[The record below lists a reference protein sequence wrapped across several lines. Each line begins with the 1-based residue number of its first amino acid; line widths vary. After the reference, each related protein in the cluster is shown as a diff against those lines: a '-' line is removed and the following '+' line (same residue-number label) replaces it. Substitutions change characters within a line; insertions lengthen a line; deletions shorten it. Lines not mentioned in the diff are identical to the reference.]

1 MPADSL
7 EIHVKTAGHVRGFR
21 AGAAVRPTAA
31 PHDRQP
37 NISYIIPCSSMASD
51 SSRRSGHVR
60 TKRTHHSL
68 EHAVLALAALAGL
81 PAALALIYLT
91 WGQPF
96 SFEVRWTIAAIIL
109 VIWLGSAGMAFQM
122 VTHALYLQANLL
134 GALRE
139 GDYSIRGTGARPGSA
154 VDLVMHE
161 INALGD
167 TLQRQRTEAVES
179 TALLQSV
186 MGAIDVAVFAFDMD
200 EKLVLANP
208 AAQRLLGKQSVE
220 MLGRHARDLRL
231 ERYLEGA
238 TPRLLDRPFGP
249 ESGRLEL
256 RRSTFRRDG
265 KPHQLLVFAD
275 LTRSLREQE
284 QQAWQR
290 IVRVLSHEINN
301 SLTPIKSIAHSIKR
315 MISRVPDVPRAAE
328 IQEGLNLIET
338 RSGAL
343 GRFLRAYAQLA
354 RLPKP
359 QQRPVQIASLAH
371 RIAEL
376 ENRLPVRV
384 RSAEDVE
391 ITADPD
397 QLEQLLINIV
407 RNAVDATLETSGSVW
422 IDWEKDDGAL
432 QITIED
438 EGPGLP
444 DTSNLFVPFFT
455 TKPTGSGIGLALSR
469 QIAEAHG
476 GTLALEN
483 RPEARGC
490 RAILRLPL

>member
-1 MPADSL
+1 
-7 EIHVKTAGHVRGFR
+7 
-21 AGAAVRPTAA
+21 
-31 PHDRQP
+31 
-37 NISYIIPCSSMASD
+37 MASA
-51 SSRRSGHVR
+51 SNPAARRHRGTYR
-60 TKRTHHSL
+60 SL
-68 EHAVLALAALAGL
+68 EHSVLALAIVAGL
-81 PAALALIYLT
+81 PAALALFYLT
-91 WGQPF
+91 WGQDYT
-96 SFEVRWTIAAIIL
+96 FEVRWTITTVVIVVWIGAAA
-109 VIWLGSAGMAFQM
+109 VAFQM
-122 VTHALYLQANLL
+122 VTRALYLQSNLL

-139 GDYSIRGTGARPGSA
+139 GDYSIRGAGGRPGSA

-179 TALLQSV
+179 TALLTSV

-200 EKLVLANP
+200 ENLVLVNP
-208 AAQRLLGKQSVE
+208 AAERLIGKPADTMLGK
-220 MLGRHARDLRL
+220 HARELRL
-231 ERYLEGA
+231 DRCLEGE

-275 LTRSLREQE
+275 LTRSLREEE

-315 MISRVPDVPRAAE
+315 MLSRVPDLPRASE
-328 IQEGLNLIET
+328 IQDGLNLIET
-338 RSGAL
+338 RSGSL

-359 QQRPVQIASLAH
+359 QQRNVQIAPIAH

-376 ENRLPVRV
+376 ENRLPVAV
-384 RSAEDVE
+384 KAEEDVE
-391 ITADPD
+391 ISADPD
-397 QLEQLLINIV
+397 QIEQLLINIV
-407 RNAVDATLETSGSVW
+407 RNAVDATLETSGNVW
-422 IDWEKDDGAL
+422 IDWQRVDGAL
-432 QITIED
+432 QITVDD

-476 GTLALEN
+476 GSLTLEN
-483 RPEARGC
+483 RIQSRGC
-490 RAILRLPL
+490 RATLRLPL

>member
-1 MPADSL
+1 
-7 EIHVKTAGHVRGFR
+7 
-21 AGAAVRPTAA
+21 
-31 PHDRQP
+31 
-37 NISYIIPCSSMASD
+37 MAFVS
-51 SSRRSGHVR
+51 
-60 TKRTHHSL
+60 KRLHRSL
-68 EHAVLALAALAGL
+68 EHSILLLAVVAGL
-81 PAALALIYLT
+81 PAGLALLFIT
-91 WGQPF
+91 WNQQYT
-96 SFEVRWTIAAIIL
+96 FEVRWTMTTIVVAVWVGCAAL
-109 VIWLGSAGMAFQM
+109 AYQM
-122 VTHALYLQANLL
+122 VTRALFLQANLL

-139 GDYSIRGTGARPGSA
+139 GDYSIRGTGARPGTA

-186 MGAIDVAVFAFDMD
+186 MGAIDVAVFALDMD
-200 EKLVLANP
+200 GKLMLVNP
-208 AAQRLLGKQSVE
+208 AAERLVDQPASRLLG
-220 MLGRHARDLRL
+220 RDAHQLRL
-231 ERYLEGA
+231 AAYLTGE
-238 TPRLLDRPFGP
+238 TPRLIDRPFGP

-275 LTRSLREQE
+275 LSRALREEE

-301 SLTPIKSIAHSIKR
+301 SLTPIKSIAHSIRR
-315 MISRVPDVPRAAE
+315 MLSRVPNLPRGDE

-338 RSGAL
+338 RSGSL

-359 QQRPVQIASLAH
+359 QQRPVQIGPIAH

-376 ENRLPVRV
+376 ENRLPVKV
-384 RSAEDVE
+384 SASDDVE
-391 ITADPD
+391 INADPD
-397 QLEQLLINIV
+397 QIEQLLINIV
-407 RNAVDATLETSGSVW
+407 RNAVDATLETGGQVF
-422 IDWEKDDGAL
+422 IDWQADDGAL
-432 QITIED
+432 QLTVED

-455 TKPTGSGIGLALSR
+455 TKPAGSGIGLALSR

-476 GTLALEN
+476 GTLVLEN
-483 RPEARGC
+483 RTDAKGC
-490 RAILRLPL
+490 RAVLRIPL

>member
-1 MPADSL
+1 MASASKPPAHGKARVHRSL
-7 EIHVKTAGHVRGFR
+7 EQSVLFLALIAGLP
-21 AGAAVRPTAA
+21 AG
-31 PHDRQP
+31 
-37 NISYIIPCSSMASD
+37 
-51 SSRRSGHVR
+51 
-60 TKRTHHSL
+60 
-68 EHAVLALAALAGL
+68 LALAALA
-81 PAALALIYLT
+81 
-91 WGQPF
+91 WGQAY
-96 SFEVRWTIAAIIL
+96 SFEVRWTVTTVVL
-109 VIWLGSAGMAFQM
+109 VVWIGSAIVAYQLVQRMLF
-122 VTHALYLQANLL
+122 LQANLL

-139 GDYSIRGTGARPGSA
+139 GDYSIRGTGAKAGSG

-179 TALLQSV
+179 TKLLQSV
-186 MGAIDVAVFAFDMD
+186 MGAIDVAVFAFDP
-200 EKLVLANP
+200 EEHLVLVNP
-208 AAQRLLGKQSVE
+208 AGERLLGRPAAELMGHPAAELKLHQC
-220 MLGRHARDLRL
+220 
-231 ERYLEGA
+231 LEGD

-256 RRSTFRRDG
+256 RRSGFRREG
-265 KPHQLLVFAD
+265 RPHQLLVFAD
-275 LTRSLREQE
+275 LSRALREQE

-315 MISRVPDVPRAAE
+315 MLSRVPDLPRAEE
-328 IQEGLNLIET
+328 IQDGLNLIET

-359 QQRPVQIASLAH
+359 QTRDIQVAPLIH

-376 ENRLPVRV
+376 ENRLPVTV
-384 RSAEDVE
+384 SGNGNADVV
-391 ITADPD
+391 ADPD

-407 RNAVDATLETSGSVW
+407 RNAVDATLETGERGKVS
-422 IDWEKDDGAL
+422 IDWRQVDGAL
-432 QITIED
+432 QIAIED

-476 GTLALEN
+476 GTLTLEN
-483 RPEARGC
+483 RRDRKGC
-490 RAILRLPL
+490 RAVLRLPV

>member
-1 MPADSL
+1 MASGNKPQTATVRAKVPHWSL
-7 EIHVKTAGHVRGFR
+7 ERSVLLLAFAAGV
-21 AGAAVRPTAA
+21 
-31 PHDRQP
+31 
-37 NISYIIPCSSMASD
+37 
-51 SSRRSGHVR
+51 
-60 TKRTHHSL
+60 
-68 EHAVLALAALAGL
+68 
-81 PAALALIYLT
+81 PAAIALLFLT
-91 WGQPF
+91 WGQSY
-96 SFEVRWTIAAIIL
+96 SFEVRWTLTALVLVVWIGAA
-109 VIWLGSAGMAFQM
+109 AYAYQM
-122 VTHALYLQANLL
+122 VTRALYLQANLL

-139 GDYSIRGTGARPGSA
+139 GDYSIRGVGAMPGSA

-186 MGAIDVAVFAFDMD
+186 MGAIDVAVFAFDME
-200 EKLVLANP
+200 EKLVLVNKAVERLTGQPANM
-208 AAQRLLGKQSVE
+208 LLGR
-220 MLGRHARDLRL
+220 GAREIRL
-231 ERYLEGA
+231 AGCLEGE

-265 KPHQLLVFAD
+265 KPHHLLVFAD
-275 LTRSLREQE
+275 LTRSLREEE

-315 MISRVPDVPRAAE
+315 MISRVPDIPRAEE
-328 IQEGLNLIET
+328 IQDGLNLIET
-338 RSGAL
+338 RSGSL

-359 QQRPVQIASLAH
+359 QQRNIQIAPIAH

-376 ENRLPVRV
+376 ENRLPVAV
-384 RSAEDVE
+384 KAVEDVE
-391 ITADPD
+391 INADPD
-397 QLEQLLINIV
+397 QLEQLLINVV
-407 RNAVDATLETSGSVW
+407 RNAVDATLETSGNVW
-422 IDWEKDDGAL
+422 IDWQRVDGAL
-432 QITIED
+432 QVTVED

-483 RPEARGC
+483 RVEARGC

>member
-1 MPADSL
+1 
-7 EIHVKTAGHVRGFR
+7 
-21 AGAAVRPTAA
+21 
-31 PHDRQP
+31 
-37 NISYIIPCSSMASD
+37 MASV
-51 SSRRSGHVR
+51 SRSTGRTPATRPKAVHRSVEQ
-60 TKRTHHSL
+60 S
-68 EHAVLALAALAGL
+68 VLLLGLIGGL
-81 PAALALIYLT
+81 PAGVALLALS
-91 WGQPF
+91 WSQPY
-96 SFEVRWTIAAIIL
+96 SFEVRWTVTVFVLIIW
-109 VIWLGSAGMAFQM
+109 IGSATLAYQM
-122 VTHALYLQANLL
+122 VQRVLFLQANLL

-139 GDYSIRGTGARPGSA
+139 GDYSIRGTGAKAGSA
-154 VDLVMHE
+154 VDLVMTE

-179 TALLQSV
+179 TALLTSV
-186 MGAIDVAVFAFDMD
+186 MAAIDVAVFAFDMD
-200 EKLVLANP
+200 EKLVLVNP
-208 AAQRLLGKQSVE
+208 AGQRLLGKPAADL
-220 MLGRHARDLRL
+220 LGHEASELKLHACLDG
-231 ERYLEGA
+231 E

-256 RRSTFRRDG
+256 RRSGFRREG

-275 LTRSLREQE
+275 LSRALREQE
-284 QQAWQR
+284 QEAWQR

-315 MISRVPDVPRAAE
+315 MLSRVPDLPRADE
-328 IQEGLNLIET
+328 IQDGLNLIET

-359 QQRPVQIASLAH
+359 QIKDVRVGPLIH
-371 RIAEL
+371 RVAEL

-384 RSAEDVE
+384 NGSIDAE

-397 QLEQLLINIV
+397 QIEQLLINVV
-407 RNAVDATLETSGSVW
+407 RNAVDATLETGERGTVS
-422 IDWEKDDGAL
+422 IDWRQIDGAL
-432 QITIED
+432 QVAIED

-483 RPEARGC
+483 RRDRKGC
-490 RAILRLPL
+490 RAVLRLPL